1 MTALLDVF
9 GGILLALIL
18 FGVCN
23 LQSWLERWGQERHF
37 EDWPTGVPIRD
48 GDHLAGQPHQ
58 RAVGVLG
65 QTHLLTVRLHR
76 TAEHPAEDLTAKVI
90 LSAPA

>member
-1 MTALLDVF
+1 M
-9 GGILLALIL
+9 LALIL

-58 RAVGVLG
+58 RAVGGLG

-76 TAEHPAEDLTAKVI
+76 TAEYPAGELTAKVI
-90 LSAPA
+90 LPPTKVTPGNI

>member
-23 LQSWLERWGQERHF
+23 LQSWLERWDQERHF
-37 EDWPTGVPIRD
+37 ED
-48 GDHLAGQPHQ
+48 
-58 RAVGVLG
+58 
-65 QTHLLTVRLHR
+65 
-76 TAEHPAEDLTAKVI
+76 
-90 LSAPA
+90 

>member
-1 MTALLDVF
+1 LCPNIKISRTVVIQAAQRLDVF

-23 LQSWLERWGQERHF
+23 LQSWLERWNQERHF

-48 GDHLAGQPHQ
+48 GDHLAGQ
-58 RAVGVLG
+58 
-65 QTHLLTVRLHR
+65 R
-76 TAEHPAEDLTAKVI
+76 TCT
-90 LSAPA
+90 SAPSAG